1 MKLREGGGGEMEMDG
16 EMIFQTF
23 TIQGEPMGQQRPR
36 FKRMGNFVKTYDP
49 PESKA
54 YKAKVIKVAR
64 AAGVRQ
70 MIGPVRLDIN
80 AYLPR
85 PKRLC
90 RKIDPLGAIP
100 VESATPDWDN
110 IGKIVS
116 DALSNGLA
124 YKDDSQVWH
133 GTVRKW
139 YHAKG
144 DMPRVEVSISGERV
158 SL

>member
-1 MKLREGGGGEMEMDG
+1 MEIGGGGEM
-16 EMIFQTF
+16 IFQSF
-23 TIQGEPMGQQRPR
+23 VIPGKPMGQPRPR
-36 FKRMGNFVKTYDP
+36 FARMGAFGDFVKVYDP
-49 PESKA
+49 KKA
-54 YKAKVIKVAR
+54 VSYKATIIQLAR

-70 MIGPVRLDIN
+70 MVGPVRLAID

-90 RKIDPLGAIP
+90 RKIDPSNAIP
-100 VESATPDWDN
+100 AECTPDWDN

-116 DALSNGLA
+116 DALNGVA
-124 YKDDSQVWH
+124 YADDAQVWH
-133 GTVRKW
+133 GSVKTW

>member
-1 MKLREGGGGEMEMDG
+1 MESSGVG
-16 EMIFQTF
+16 EMIFQSF
-23 TIQGEPMGQQRPR
+23 VIPGKPMGQPR
-36 FKRMGNFVKTYDP
+36 ARFARMGNFVKTYDP
-49 PESKA
+49 KEAKS
-54 YKAKVIKVAR
+54 YKATIIQLAR

-70 MIGPVRLDIN
+70 MIGPVRLAID

-90 RKIDPLGAIP
+90 RKIDPSNAIP
-100 VESATPDWDN
+100 AECKPDWDN

-116 DALSNGLA
+116 DSLNGIA
-124 YKDDSQVWH
+124 YADDAQVWH
-133 GTVRKW
+133 GSVKTW

-144 DMPRVEVSISGERV
+144 DMPRVEVSLSAERV